1 MSKNSGNKSF
11 GRRRAEQQV
20 NIGSFSSSEKE
31 NLVVDII
38 LVFFFLFLPP
48 LFLLFLLKKEGDE
61 NIRNDAQKST
71 RGIKVFWDLF
81 VVVGI
86 LLEIYFGN
94 FKTLIYVW
102 YTGKYLVTYFEEF

>member
-38 LVFFFLFLPP
+38 LAFFFLISSLYSSCS
-48 LFLLFLLKKEGDE
+48 LKKG
-61 NIRNDAQKST
+61 R
-71 RGIKVFWDLF
+71 R
-81 VVVGI
+81 
-86 LLEIYFGN
+86 
-94 FKTLIYVW
+94 
-102 YTGKYLVTYFEEF
+102 